1 MFCFKSF
8 FNRETKDLKNG
19 FFEISMEAIDLPSC
33 SLKNK
38 NVTFTGKFKFK
49 VFFRSKKVKVETP
62 SDAWQAGMSKRRRDE
77 ERNAII
83 MSANEKNEVREL
95 FILDFNVSAKI
106 SVNLKNESVSFK
118 LGRFKANIDPNSIG
132 MSSKRLQTLLSG
144 LAASLE
150 ETKLNF
156 DTIYP
161 LSLENMELVKEDQFY
176 QLNADLRTIGN
187 GPV

>member
-1 MFCFKSF
+1 
-8 FNRETKDLKNG
+8 
-19 FFEISMEAIDLPSC
+19 
-33 SLKNK
+33 
-38 NVTFTGKFKFK
+38 
-49 VFFRSKKVKVETP
+49 
-62 SDAWQAGMSKRRRDE
+62 
-77 ERNAII
+77 